1 LRENKSVCVYTHV
14 VVKARGLFVGSTLP
28 VLRTGSFAH
37 RHADTLA
44 QLLLIRAWA
53 VNAQA
58 SLRIHTLTCLRTKN
72 GMFFMQLSSLCT
84 GAQHTSTETTTHTNT
99 YAQTRAQARALFKSA
114 CISLI
119 HTVAFTGDDMNF
131 ARERAYVHAHK
142 DHKHA
147 NARTRKRKP
156 SIYAT
161 HSKRNGQHF
170 LFPHT

>member
-1 LRENKSVCVYTHV
+1 MCIHACGCESTRAFCWQYTSCVAHGVVRTQARGYTRTAFVDTGVGCECTSQFAYTHFY
-14 VVKARGLFVGSTLP
+14 LFT
-28 VLRTGSFAH
+28 H
-37 RHADTLA
+37 
-44 QLLLIRAWA
+44 
-53 VNAQA
+53 
-58 SLRIHTLTCLRTKN
+58 KN
-72 GMFFMQLSSLCT
+72 GMFLMQLSSLCT

-99 YAQTRAQARALFKSA
+99 NAQTRAQARALFKSA

-147 NARTRKRKP
+147 NTRTRKRKP